1 MFKKITQKTQKA
13 VVVVGATAAVLK
25 AVRQERKEIAYSIAC
40 YYPEL
45 SKKERRE
52 MTRNLLIFKINLG
65 MIHT

>member
-13 VVVVGATAAVLK
+13 VAVVGATAAVLK

-45 SKKERRE
+45 SKKEQRE

-65 MIHT
+65 MTHT